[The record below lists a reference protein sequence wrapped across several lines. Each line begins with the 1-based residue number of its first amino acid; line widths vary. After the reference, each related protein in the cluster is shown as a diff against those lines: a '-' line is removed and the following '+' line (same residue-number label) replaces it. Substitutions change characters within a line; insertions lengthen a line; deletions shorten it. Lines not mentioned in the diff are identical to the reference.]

1 MAKKEEKD
9 VGARIVELNTKVSD
23 AKAEKTLAEKKIEE
37 ITKELKEK
45 GIKVEDLSKTIEEKE
60 KEMKELEKDLMKKLE
75 FRRTVASKC
84 KAGGPDNNQ
93 RKRL

>member
-45 GIKVEDLSKTIEEKE
+45 NIDVKDLPKVIEEKE
-60 KEMKELEKDLMKKLE
+60 KEMKELEKDLIAKLDAAE
-75 FRRTVASKC
+75 LALENK
-84 KAGGPDNNQ
+84 
-93 RKRL
+93 

>member
-9 VGARIVELNTKVSD
+9 VGARIVELNTKISD

-45 GIKVEDLSKTIEEKE
+45 
-60 KEMKELEKDLMKKLE
+60 MKFSM
-75 FRRTVASKC
+75 FMI
-84 KAGGPDNNQ
+84 Q
-93 RKRL
+93 

>member
-60 KEMKELEKDLMKKLE
+60 KEMKEAALELQFEWAAALRDELIQLRKI
-75 FRRTVASKC
+75 
-84 KAGGPDNNQ
+84 Q
-93 RKRL
+93 REQLKFE